1 METEELK
8 KIAKTIYEEDE
19 CEIKGRL
26 TNYQL
31 KEIREYII
39 QLKEEGGIDG

>member
-1 METEELK
+1 METEELEE
-8 KIAKTIYEEDE
+8 IAKTIYEEGE

-39 QLKEEGGIDG
+39 ELKKEGVNNG

>member
-8 KIAKTIYEEDE
+8 EIAKTIYEEGE

-26 TNYQL
+26 TTQDIFKL
-31 KEIREYII
+31 KVYYDNLRFC
-39 QLKEEGGIDG
+39 GDMDD